1 MFDDDMDASSIRRNL
16 QRARIVHVWFWDG
29 EREYTGEA
37 EDLSASG
44 VVALLKMS
52 QFGDA
57 TVVPTHTIVGGL
69 GKHLKSRSVD
79 FKVSAQ
85 GMEASVKGKVTLLRA
100 DAENSRRLIIEA
112 AFYPSSERNQLI
124 LGKLG
129 RFVEATKRA

>member
-1 MFDDDMDASSIRRNL
+1 MYDDDMDASSIRRNL
-16 QRARIVHVWFWDG
+16 QRARVVHVWFWDG

-37 EDLSASG
+37 EDLSPSG
-44 VVALLKMS
+44 IVALLKMS

-57 TVVPTHTIVGGL
+57 TVVPTHAIVGGL

-79 FKVSAQ
+79 FKVSAR

-100 DAENSRRLIIEA
+100 DAGNSRRLIIEA

-124 LGKLG
+124 LSKLG
-129 RFVEATKRA
+129 RFVEATKNA